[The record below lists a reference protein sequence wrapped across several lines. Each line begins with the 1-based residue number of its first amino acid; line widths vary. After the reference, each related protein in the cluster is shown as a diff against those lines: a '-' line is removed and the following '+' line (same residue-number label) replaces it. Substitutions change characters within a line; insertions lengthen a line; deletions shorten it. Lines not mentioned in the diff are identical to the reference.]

1 MGKKNKMK
9 TNRSAAKRFKVTGKG
24 KIVHFRAGKSHLN
37 RKKSAKRKRNLRHD
51 KVLEGGYVK
60 HVKRLIPYKF

>member
-1 MGKKNKMK
+1 MGKKKMK
-9 TNRSAAKRFKVTGKG
+9 TNRSAAKRFKITGKG

-37 RKKSAKRKRNLRHD
+37 RKKNAKRKRRLRQD

-60 HVKRLIPYKF
+60 HVERLIPYKF

>member
-9 TNRSAAKRFKVTGKG
+9 TNRSAAKRFKITGSG

-37 RKKSAKRKRNLRHD
+37 RKKTAKRKRNLRRD
-51 KVLEGGYVK
+51 QVLEGGYVK
-60 HVKRLIPYKF
+60 KVERLIPYKF

>member
-9 TNRSAAKRFKVTGKG
+9 TNRSAAKRFKVSGKG

-37 RKKSAKRKRNLRHD
+37 RKKSAKRKRRLRQD
-51 KVLEGGYVK
+51 KVLEGGYVTR
-60 HVKRLIPYKF
+60 VKQLIPYKF